1 MATTVNWVSNIMV
14 SLVFSKVVNA
24 IRQEQTLRERLVNN
38 IVGNLFNGVTE
49 PVVQSVFEYCCNVDK
64 YVGDRVEKGVR
75 AGSL

>member
-49 PVVQSVFEYCCNVDK
+49 PVVQRVFEYCCNVDK
-64 YVGDRVEKGVR
+64 DVGDRVEKGVR